1 MNFSNWI
8 ARAEGFADGV
18 SAVLRKLTPI
28 VTDARKLLHACN
40 GFVAEFDKAR
50 KK

>member
-1 MNFSNWI
+1 MNFSKWV
-8 ARAEGFADGV
+8 ARADGFADGV

-28 VTDARKLLHACN
+28 VTDARKLLHAYN
-40 GFVAEFDKAR
+40 GAMAEFDRTR